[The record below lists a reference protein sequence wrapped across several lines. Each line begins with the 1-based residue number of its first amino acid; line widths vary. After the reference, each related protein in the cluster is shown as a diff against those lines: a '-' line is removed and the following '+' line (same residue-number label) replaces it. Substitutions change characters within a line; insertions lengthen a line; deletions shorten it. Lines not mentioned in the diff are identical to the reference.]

1 MQAVVLLAGKG
12 SRMAMDYEGPKHLLP
27 VAGKPVVEHALDR
40 LPCEIRELVFIVG
53 GPHEE
58 AIRQHFS
65 DGTYGGRRIVFLVQE
80 EPLGIAHAFRVAAP
94 AITGRWLGM
103 VGDDI
108 FGQRSLQK
116 LVQQRDLA
124 LISSRVA
131 YPQLFGVLVT
141 DNDEY
146 LVHSVEKPKK
156 FISNLVWNGAMVMD
170 RDFFDT
176 EIDPS
181 ARGEYETPDVW
192 MKLIA
197 AGRKIKVIE
206 ADFWLPINDKQQ
218 LEEAEKLLGGQ
229 ESNTPGKQ
237 HGQ

>member
-12 SRMAMDYEGPKHLLP
+12 TRMAMDYEGPKHLLP
-27 VAGKPVVEHALDR
+27 VAGKPVVEHALDQ
-40 LPCEIRELVFIVG
+40 LPCEVRELVFIVG

-65 DGTYGGRRIVFLVQE
+65 DGTYRGRRIVFLVQK

-94 AITGRWLGM
+94 VITGRWLGM

-108 FGQRSLQK
+108 FGPRSLKK
-116 LVQQRDLA
+116 LVQQQDLA
-124 LISSRVA
+124 LVGSRVA
-131 YPQLFGVLVT
+131 RPQHFGVLVT
-141 DNDEY
+141 DEDGY
-146 LVHSVEKPKK
+146 LMHSVEKPKT
-156 FISNLVWNGAMVMD
+156 FISNLVWNGAMLMD
-170 RDFFDT
+170 KNFFDAK
-176 EIDPS
+176 IAPS

-197 AGRKIKVIE
+197 EGQKIKVIE

-218 LEEAEKLLGGQ
+218 LEEAEKLL
-229 ESNTPGKQ
+229 NAGKH

>member
-12 SRMAMDYEGPKHLLP
+12 TRMAMDYEGPKHLLP
-27 VAGKPVVEHALDR
+27 VAGKPVVEHALDQ
-40 LPCEIRELVFIVG
+40 LPREVSELVFIVG

-65 DGTYGGRRIVFLVQE
+65 AGMYGGRRIVFLVQE

-94 AITGRWLGM
+94 VITGRWLGM

-108 FGQRSLQK
+108 FGPRSLQQ
-116 LVQQRDLA
+116 LVQQQDLA
-124 LISSRVA
+124 LICSHVA
-131 YPQLFGVLVT
+131 HPQHFGVLVT
-141 DNDEY
+141 DNDKY
-146 LVHSVEKPKK
+146 LIHSIEKPQT

-170 RDFFDT
+170 RDFFYA
-176 EIDPS
+176 EIAPS

-197 AGRKIKVIE
+197 NGRKIKVIE

-218 LEEAEKLLGGQ
+218 LEEAEKLLCGL
-229 ESNTPGKQ
+229 ESDNSGK
-237 HGQ
+237 

>member
-12 SRMAMDYEGPKHLLP
+12 TRMAMDYEGPKHLLP
-27 VAGKPVVEHALDR
+27 VAGKPVAEHALDQ
-40 LPCEIRELVFIVG
+40 LPREVSELVFIVG

-65 DGTYGGRRIVFLVQE
+65 SGMYGGRRIVFLVQE
-80 EPLGIAHAFRVAAP
+80 EPLGIAHAFRIAAP
-94 AITGRWLGM
+94 VITGRWLGL

-108 FGQRSLQK
+108 FGPRSLQK
-116 LVQQRDLA
+116 LVQLQDLS
-124 LISSRVA
+124 LIASRVA
-131 YPQLFGVLVT
+131 YPQNFGVLVT
-141 DNDEY
+141 DDSGY
-146 LVHSVEKPKK
+146 LMHAIEKPQT

-170 RDFFDT
+170 RDFFDA
-176 EIDPS
+176 EIAPS

-197 AGRKIKVIE
+197 SGRKIKVIE

-218 LEEAEKLLGGQ
+218 LEKAEKLLSGL
-229 ESNTPGKQ
+229 ESDNPEK
-237 HGQ
+237 

>member
-12 SRMAMDYEGPKHLLP
+12 TRMAMDYEGPKHLLP
-27 VAGKPVVEHALDR
+27 VAGKPVVEHTLDR
-40 LPCEIRELVFIVG
+40 LPCEVRELVFIVG
-53 GPHEE
+53 GPHEK

-94 AITGRWLGM
+94 AITGRWLGI

-108 FGQRSLQK
+108 FGPRSLQK
-116 LVQQRDLA
+116 LVQQQDLA
-124 LISSRVA
+124 LVGSRVA
-131 YPQLFGVLVT
+131 YPQHFGVLVT
-141 DNDEY
+141 DEDGH
-146 LVHSVEKPKK
+146 LVRSVEKPKK

-170 RDFFDT
+170 RDFFDAK
-176 EIDPS
+176 IAPS

-197 AGRKIKVIE
+197 IGRKIKVIE

-218 LEEAEKLLGGQ
+218 LEEAEQLLDGW
-229 ESNTPGKQ
+229 ESDNLEK
-237 HGQ
+237 

>member
-12 SRMAMDYEGPKHLLP
+12 TRMAMDYEGPKHLLP
-27 VAGKPVVEHALDR
+27 VAGKPVVEHTLDR

-65 DGTYGGRRIVFLVQE
+65 DGNYGGRRIVFLVQE
-80 EPLGIAHAFRVAAP
+80 EPLGIAHAFRIAAP
-94 AITGRWLGM
+94 VITGRWLGM

-108 FGQRSLQK
+108 FGPRSLQK

-124 LISSRVA
+124 LIGSRVA
-131 YPQLFGVLVT
+131 HPQHFGVLVT

-156 FISNLVWNGAMVMD
+156 FISNLIWNGAMVMD

-197 AGRKIKVIE
+197 EGRKIKVIE

-218 LEEAEKLLGGQ
+218 LEAAEKLLGGQ
-229 ESNTPGKQ
+229 KSDNPGKQ
-237 HGQ
+237 HG

>member
-12 SRMAMDYEGPKHLLP
+12 TRMAMDYEGPKHLLP
-27 VAGKPVVEHALDR
+27 VAGKPVVEHALDQ
-40 LPCEIRELVFIVG
+40 LPCEVSELVFIVG

-65 DGTYGGRRIVFLVQE
+65 DGMYGGRRIVFLVQK

-108 FGQRSLQK
+108 FGPRSLQK
-116 LVQQRDLA
+116 LVQQRNPA
-124 LISSRVA
+124 LIASRVVD
-131 YPQLFGVLVT
+131 PQNFGVLVT
-141 DNDEY
+141 DDSGY
-146 LVHSVEKPKK
+146 LLHAIEKPKT

-170 RDFFDT
+170 RDFFDAK
-176 EIDPS
+176 IAPS

-197 AGRKIKVIE
+197 EGRKIKVIE

-218 LEEAEKLLGGQ
+218 LEEAEKLLGGRKL
-229 ESNTPGKQ
+229 NNARKQ

>member
-12 SRMAMDYEGPKHLLP
+12 TRMAMDYEGSKHLLP

-40 LPCEIRELVFIVG
+40 LPCEVSELVFIVG

-65 DGTYGGRRIVFLVQE
+65 DGTYGGRRIVFLVQG

-94 AITGRWLGM
+94 VITGRWLGM

-108 FGQRSLQK
+108 FGPRSLQS
-116 LVQQRDLA
+116 LVQHQDLA
-124 LISSRVA
+124 LVGSRVA
-131 YPQLFGVLVT
+131 CPQNFGVLVT
-141 DNDEY
+141 DNDGY
-146 LVHSVEKPKK
+146 LVHSIEKPKK
-156 FISNLVWNGAMVMD
+156 FISNLVWNGAMIMD
-170 RDFFDT
+170 KDFFDA
-176 EIDPS
+176 EIAPS

-197 AGRKIKVIE
+197 EGRKIKVIE

-218 LEEAEKLLGGQ
+218 LKKAEKLLGGL
-229 ESNTPGKQ
+229 ESDNQGK
-237 HGQ
+237 

>member
-12 SRMAMDYEGPKHLLP
+12 TRMAMDYEGPKHLLP

-40 LPCEIRELVFIVG
+40 LPCEISELVFIVG

-65 DGTYGGRRIVFLVQE
+65 DGMYGRRRIVFLVQE

-94 AITGRWLGM
+94 VITGRWLGM

-108 FGQRSLQK
+108 FGPRSLQK
-116 LVQQRDLA
+116 LVQQQDLA
-124 LISSRVA
+124 LAGSRVA
-131 YPQLFGVLVT
+131 HPQNFGVLVT
-141 DNDEY
+141 DDSGY
-146 LVHSVEKPKK
+146 LMHAIEKPKK

-170 RDFFDT
+170 RDFFDAK
-176 EIDPS
+176 IAPS

-192 MKLIA
+192 MNLIEE
-197 AGRKIKVIE
+197 GRKIKVIK

-218 LEEAEKLLGGQ
+218 LEEAEKLLGSR
-229 ESNTPGKQ
+229 ESDNPGTQ

>member
-12 SRMAMDYEGPKHLLP
+12 TRMAMDYEGPKHLLP
-27 VAGKPVVEHALDR
+27 VAGKPIIEHALDQ
-40 LPCEIRELVFIVG
+40 LPREVSELVFIVG

-65 DGTYGGRRIVFLVQE
+65 TGLYGGRRIVFLVQE

-94 AITGRWLGM
+94 VITGRWLGM

-108 FGQRSLQK
+108 FGPRSLQK
-116 LVQQRDLA
+116 LVQQQDIA
-124 LISSRVA
+124 LIASRVA
-131 YPQLFGVLVT
+131 RPQHFGVLVT
-141 DNDEY
+141 DEDGH
-146 LVHSVEKPKK
+146 LVRSVEKPQT

-170 RDFFDT
+170 RDFFDA
-176 EIDPS
+176 EIAPS

-197 AGRKIKVIE
+197 EGRKIKVIE

-218 LEEAEKLLGGQ
+218 LEEAEKLLGSR
-229 ESNTPGKQ
+229 ESDNPGKS

>member
-12 SRMAMDYEGPKHLLP
+12 TRMAMDYGGPKHLLP

-65 DGTYGGRRIVFLVQE
+65 GGAYGGRRIVFLVQK

-108 FGQRSLQK
+108 FGPRSLQK
-116 LVQQRDLA
+116 LAQQRDLS
-124 LISSRVA
+124 LIGSRVA
-131 YPQLFGVLVT
+131 NPQNFGVLAT
-141 DNDEY
+141 DHSGY
-146 LVHSVEKPKK
+146 LTRAIEKPQT
-156 FISNLVWNGAMVMD
+156 FISDLVWNGAMVMD
-170 RDFFDT
+170 RDFFDAK
-176 EIDPS
+176 IAPS

-229 ESNTPGKQ
+229 KSNNPGKQ
-237 HGQ
+237 HG

>member
-12 SRMAMDYEGPKHLLP
+12 TRMAMDYEGPKHLLP
-27 VAGKPVVEHALDR
+27 VAGKPVIEHALDR
-40 LPCEIRELVFIVG
+40 LPREISELVFIVG

-65 DGTYGGRRIVFLVQE
+65 SGMYGGRRIVFLVQD

-94 AITGRWLGM
+94 VITGRWLGM

-108 FGQRSLQK
+108 FGPRSLQK
-116 LVQQRDLA
+116 LVQQRDLS
-124 LISSRVA
+124 LIASRVVD
-131 YPQLFGVLVT
+131 PQHFGVLIT
-141 DNDEY
+141 DTDGN
-146 LVHSVEKPKK
+146 LTHSIEKPQT

-170 RDFFDT
+170 RDFFSA
-176 EIDPS
+176 EITPS

-197 AGRKIKVIE
+197 AGRKIKVLE

-218 LEEAEKLLGGQ
+218 LEEAEKLLGRR
-229 ESNTPGKQ
+229 ESDNPGK
-237 HGQ
+237 

>member
-12 SRMAMDYEGPKHLLP
+12 TRMAMDYGGPKHLLP

-40 LPCEIRELVFIVG
+40 LPCEISELVFIVG
-53 GPHEE
+53 GPHEG

-65 DGTYGGRRIVFLVQE
+65 NGTYGGRRIVFLVQK

-94 AITGRWLGM
+94 VITGRWLGM

-108 FGQRSLQK
+108 FGPLSLRK

-124 LISSRVA
+124 LIASRVA
-131 YPQLFGVLVT
+131 EPQNFGVLVT
-141 DNDEY
+141 DDDRY
-146 LVHSVEKPKK
+146 LVRSVEKPKT
-156 FISNLVWNGAMVMD
+156 FISDLVWNGAMIMD

-176 EIDPS
+176 EIAPS

-192 MKLIA
+192 MKLIE
-197 AGRKIKVIE
+197 AGQKIKIIE

-218 LEEAEKLLGGQ
+218 LEEAEKLLGDRKL
-229 ESNTPGKQ
+229 NNAGKQ

>member
-12 SRMAMDYEGPKHLLP
+12 TRMAMDYEGPKHLLP

-40 LPCEIRELVFIVG
+40 LPNEVRELVFIVG

-94 AITGRWLGM
+94 VITGRWLGM

-108 FGQRSLQK
+108 FGPRGLQK
-116 LVQQRDLA
+116 LVQQRDLS
-124 LISSRVA
+124 LIGSRVA
-131 YPQLFGVLVT
+131 QPQHFGVLVT
-141 DNDEY
+141 DDDGY
-146 LVHSVEKPKK
+146 LLRSVEKPQT
-156 FISNLVWNGAMVMD
+156 FISDLVWNGAMVMD

-176 EIDPS
+176 EIAPS

-197 AGRKIKVIE
+197 SGRKIKVIE

-218 LEEAEKLLGGQ
+218 LEEAEKLLSSQ
-229 ESNTPGKQ
+229 ESDNLGK
-237 HGQ
+237 

>member
-12 SRMAMDYEGPKHLLP
+12 TRMAMDYEGPKHLLP
-27 VAGKPVVEHALDR
+27 VAGKPIIEHALDR

-65 DGTYGGRRIVFLVQE
+65 DGMYGGRRIVFLVQE

-108 FGQRSLQK
+108 FGPRSLQN
-116 LVQQRDLA
+116 LVQQQDIA
-124 LISSRVA
+124 LIASRVVN
-131 YPQLFGVLVT
+131 PQHFGVLIT
-141 DNDEY
+141 DNDGN
-146 LVHSVEKPKK
+146 LTHSIEKPQT
-156 FISNLVWNGAMVMD
+156 FISDLVWNGAMIMD

-176 EIDPS
+176 EIAPS

-192 MKLIA
+192 MKLIEE
-197 AGRKIKVIE
+197 GRKIKVIE
-206 ADFWLPINDKQQ
+206 ANFWLPINDKQQ
-218 LEEAEKLLGGQ
+218 LEEAEKLLGGR
-229 ESNTPGKQ
+229 ESNNPGKQ
-237 HGQ
+237 HG

>member
-12 SRMAMDYEGPKHLLP
+12 TRMAMDYEGPKHLLP
-27 VAGKPVVEHALDR
+27 VAGKPIIEHALDQ
-40 LPCEIRELVFIVG
+40 LPREVSELVFIVG

-65 DGTYGGRRIVFLVQE
+65 AGMYGGRRIVFLVQE

-94 AITGRWLGM
+94 VITGRWLGM

-108 FGQRSLQK
+108 FGPRSLQK
-116 LVQQRDLA
+116 LVQQRDLS
-124 LISSRVA
+124 LIASRVVN
-131 YPQLFGVLVT
+131 PQHFGVLIT
-141 DNDEY
+141 DNDGN
-146 LVHSVEKPKK
+146 LTHSIEKPQT

-170 RDFFDT
+170 RDFFDA
-176 EIDPS
+176 EILPS

-192 MKLIA
+192 MKLIE
-197 AGRKIKVIE
+197 AGRKIKVLE
-206 ADFWLPINDKQQ
+206 TDFWLPINDKQQ
-218 LEEAEKLLGGQ
+218 LKEAEKLLGSR
-229 ESNTPGKQ
+229 ESDNPGTQ